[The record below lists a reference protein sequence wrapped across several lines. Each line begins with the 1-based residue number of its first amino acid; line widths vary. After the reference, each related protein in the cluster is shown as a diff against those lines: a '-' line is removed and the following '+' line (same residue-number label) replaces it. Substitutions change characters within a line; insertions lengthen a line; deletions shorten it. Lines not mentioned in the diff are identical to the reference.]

1 MIMNLPRSNEIIKS
15 DFLVIGGGIGGLQ
28 AAITAARAGISVV
41 VTEKADTRR
50 SGMGAN
56 GNDHFCCYIE
66 EVHGDF
72 ERAVREN
79 SVGFIGGPWVDQS
92 MLRTL
97 LRRSEEIVR
106 DWEAMGIAMRP
117 TGQWRFEGHSL
128 PGQQLYHLKFDGRQ
142 QKGILTRTA
151 RQLGVRIVNHVA
163 VNDLLVT
170 PDGRA
175 AGAIGVKVQDDQP
188 ELTIFQA
195 KAVLIATGGTSR
207 LYPEFNPAYLFNLGS
222 CPANCGA
229 GHAMSLRAGV
239 RMVNI
244 DIPGTHAGPK
254 YFQRGG
260 KGTWIGISCDIHGE
274 PVTPYVGSPS
284 RELGDVT
291 ADMWPGVYRDKM
303 LDGTGPVFMNCTG
316 LSEEDHAYM
325 REAFKSEGID
335 SIYDWLDQH
344 DIDLRTHMVE
354 FGTFNFG
361 LSSKGIEINEKA
373 ETSLPGLYAAGDGVG
388 NVKGAV
394 TSASVFGMIAGESA
408 ASYVR
413 EVSDFDVS
421 DHPLI
426 AERQALYSQL
436 MSRSDGADWKEANS
450 MIQQIMN
457 DYIGSIKPR
466 SASLFKAGLKY
477 IRDLR
482 KFALADLS
490 AGNAHELMRC
500 LEVLDLIDVGEAVA
514 LAGEYRQESRELHKR
529 VDFPYTNILLN
540 GKFMTVTRGQDGQH
554 HMAYRD
560 RH

>member
-1 MIMNLPRSNEIIKS
+1 MNVEINHEIIKS

-41 VTEKADTRR
+41 VAEKADTRR

-66 EVHGDF
+66 EVHHDF

-79 SVGFIGGPWVDQS
+79 AAGFIGGPWVDMS
-92 MLRTL
+92 LLRTL
-97 LRRSEEIVR
+97 LKRSEEVVR
-106 DWEAMGIAMRP
+106 DWEAMGISMRP

-128 PGQQLYHLKFDGRQ
+128 PGQQLYHLKFDGKM
-142 QKGILTRTA
+142 QKGILTKTA
-151 RQLGVRIVNHVA
+151 KQLGVRIVNRVA
-163 VNDLLVT
+163 VNDLLIAD
-170 PDGRA
+170 DGRV
-175 AGAIGVKVQDDQP
+175 AGAIGVTVGEDQP
-188 ELTIFQA
+188 SMQIFQA
-195 KAVLIATGGTSR
+195 RAVLIATGGTAR
-207 LYPEFNPAYLFNLGS
+207 LYPEFNPAYPFNMGS
-222 CPANCGA
+222 CPANAGA

-274 PVTPYVGSPS
+274 PVTPYVGKPS

-291 ADMWPGVYRDKM
+291 ADVWPGVYRDKM
-303 LDGTGPVFMNCTG
+303 LDGTGPVYMNCTG
-316 LSEEDHAYM
+316 LSDEDHAYM

-344 DIDLRTHMVE
+344 GIDLRTHMIE

-361 LSSKGIEINEKA
+361 LSSKGIEITEKA
-373 ETSLPGLYAAGDGVG
+373 ETSIPGLYAAGDGVG

-394 TSASVFGMIAGESA
+394 TSASVFGMIAGENA
-408 ASYVR
+408 ARYVQTVPET
-413 EVSDFDVS
+413 EVAGHS
-421 DHPLI
+421 LI
-426 AERQALYSQL
+426 AERQALYSKL
-436 MSRSDGADWKEANS
+436 MSKNDGAGWKEANS
-450 MIQQIMN
+450 ILQQIMN

-466 SASLFKAGLKY
+466 SANLFKAGIKY
-477 IRDLR
+477 VRDLR
-482 KFALADLS
+482 RFALEDLA

-500 LEVLDLIDVGEAVA
+500 LEVLDLIDIGEAVA
-514 LAGEYRQESRELHKR
+514 KAGEYRTESREMHKR
-529 VDFPYTNILLN
+529 IDYPYTNILLN
-540 GKFMTVTRGQDGQH
+540 GKFMNVSRNPDGSFS
-554 HMAYRD
+554 MAYRD

>member
-1 MIMNLPRSNEIIKS
+1 MKVEIAGEIIKS
-15 DFLVIGGGIGGLQ
+15 DYLVIGGGIGGLQ

-41 VTEKADTRR
+41 VAEKADTRR

-66 EVHGDF
+66 EVHKDF

-79 SVGFIGGPWVDQS
+79 ASGFIGGPWVDLS

-97 LRRSEEIVR
+97 LKRSEEVVR
-106 DWEAMGIAMRP
+106 DWEALGINMRP
-117 TGQWRFEGHSL
+117 TGQWHFEGHSL
-128 PGQQLYHLKFDGRQ
+128 PGQQLYHLKFDGKQ
-142 QKGILTRTA
+142 QKGMLTRAA
-151 RQLGVRIVNHVA
+151 RELGVRIVNRVA
-163 VNDLLVT
+163 VNDLLLA
-170 PDGRA
+170 DNGRV
-175 AGAIGVKVQDDQP
+175 AGAIGVSVGDDKP
-188 ELTIFQA
+188 EIVIFQA
-195 KAVLIATGGTSR
+195 KAVMIATGGTAR
-207 LYPEFNPAYLFNLGS
+207 LYPEQNPAYIFNMGS

-274 PVTPYVGSPS
+274 PVTPYVGKPS

-291 ADMWPGVYRDKM
+291 ADVWPGVYRDKM
-303 LDGTGPVFMNCTG
+303 LDGTGPVYMNCTG
-316 LSEEDHAYM
+316 LSDEDHAYM
-325 REAFKSEGID
+325 RKAFMSEGID

-344 DIDLRTHMVE
+344 EIDLRTHMVE

-361 LSSKGIEINEKA
+361 LSSKGMEINEKA
-373 ETSLPGLYAAGDGVG
+373 ETSVPGLYSAGDGVG

-394 TSASVFGMIAGESA
+394 TSASVFGMISGENA
-408 ASYVR
+408 AQYVR
-413 EVSDFDVS
+413 DVEASDIS

-426 AERQALYSQL
+426 AERQALYSKL
-436 MSRSDGADWKEANS
+436 MSKQNGANWKEANS

-457 DYIGSIKPR
+457 DYIGSYKPR
-466 SASLFKAGLKY
+466 SANLFKAGIKY

-482 KFALADLS
+482 QFSLDDLG
-490 AGNAHELMRC
+490 AKNAHELMRC
-500 LEVLDLIDVGEAVA
+500 LEVLDLIDIGEAVA
-514 LAGEYRQESRELHKR
+514 VAGEYRKESREMHKR
-529 VDFPYTNILLN
+529 LDFPYTSILLN
-540 GKFMTVTRGQDGQH
+540 GKFMTLVRNPDKSFSMQ
-554 HMAYRD
+554 YRD